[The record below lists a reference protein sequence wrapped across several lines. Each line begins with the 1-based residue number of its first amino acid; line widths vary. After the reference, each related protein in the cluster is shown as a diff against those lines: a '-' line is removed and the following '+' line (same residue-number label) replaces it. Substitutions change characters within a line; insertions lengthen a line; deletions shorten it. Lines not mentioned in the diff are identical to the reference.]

1 MQEALEPM
9 WTQGAQWDA
18 LIKLQPQP
26 GGGSQ
31 RGHMRCLE
39 MGLKEASD

>member
-18 LIKLQPQP
+18 LINCSPSP
-26 GGGSQ
+26 VGA
-31 RGHMRCLE
+31 
-39 MGLKEASD
+39 ASVATCDVWKWG